1 MGKGGSDWTKFATAF
16 YRQEKAKNPDYK
28 FKNALKDA
36 AKAYKGGSSDK
47 TQAGG
52 MDLSSKGEQLGGMDL
67 SSKGEQLGGMDLSS
81 KGEQLGGKRRQKKS
95 KKKQSKKRRSQKR
108 KSRRSHKK

>member
-1 MGKGGSDWTKFATAF
+1 MGKGGSAWTKFATAF
-16 YRQEKAKNPDYK
+16 YRQEKAKNPNYK
-28 FKNALKDA
+28 FKNALSDA

-52 MDLSSKGEQLGGMDL
+52 MDSLSSKGEQAGGMDSL
-67 SSKGEQLGGMDLSS
+67 SSKGEQA
-81 KGEQLGGKRRQKKS
+81 GGKRRRRKSHKKKS
-95 KKKQSKKRRSQKR
+95 TKRRTQKR

>member
-67 SSKGEQLGGMDLSS
+67 SSKGEQLGG
-81 KGEQLGGKRRQKKS
+81 KRRQKKS

>member
-52 MDLSSKGEQLGGMDL
+52 MDLSSKGEQLGG
-67 SSKGEQLGGMDLSS
+67 
-81 KGEQLGGKRRQKKS
+81 KRRQKKS